1 MFFFHLGGFKN
12 CQKLGGGCMG
22 GGGSPC
28 RMSIIR
34 NVNVAL
40 SILRNSFVAL
50 SILRKSTVALLILRK
65 CRVACR

>member
-1 MFFFHLGGFKN
+1 MLWGCGGV
-12 CQKLGGGCMG
+12 GVWVWGCGVGVWEMG

-40 SILRNSFVAL
+40 SN
-50 SILRKSTVALLILRK
+50 LRK